1 MITIDDFIK
10 TVEPAHQAFVAEA
23 HGALT
28 AGGFKLKIEDKAT
41 GLFASYSH
49 PKTKRSALNFF
60 FRKKGLFAR
69 LYPDK
74 ISDYDGLLNSLTEA
88 MIKELDKAAP
98 CKRLINPDDCNPKC
112 ITGYDFTIGGKR
124 FIKCRYMCFQFLVTE
139 ESKSILAGWIRSAWR
154 L

>member
-49 PKTKRSALNFF
+49 PKTKRSALNF
-60 FRKKGLFAR
+60 LQ
-69 LYPDK
+69 
-74 ISDYDGLLNSLTEA
+74 
-88 MIKELDKAAP
+88 
-98 CKRLINPDDCNPKC
+98 KRLICA
-112 ITGYDFTIGGKR
+112 
-124 FIKCRYMCFQFLVTE
+124 
-139 ESKSILAGWIRSAWR
+139 SISRQAQ
-154 L
+154 